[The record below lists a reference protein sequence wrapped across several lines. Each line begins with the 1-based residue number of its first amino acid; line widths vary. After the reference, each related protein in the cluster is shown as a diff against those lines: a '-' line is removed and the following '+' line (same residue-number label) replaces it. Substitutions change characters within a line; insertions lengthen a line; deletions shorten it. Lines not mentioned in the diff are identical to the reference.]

1 MAPVGHSRS
10 FLIELFIF
18 KMDIPKLGILV
29 EDDEFDEFE
38 VRGIELY

>member
-1 MAPVGHSRS
+1 
-10 FLIELFIF
+10 
-18 KMDIPKLGILV
+18 MDLPKLGILV